1 MTFTDHDIL
10 GEITGMVAH
19 GILKAVLLTFRIEV
33 RPRGLEIGWVA
44 EGFGVD
50 VDSVLA
56 DGKIFE
62 IELDGE
68 LAFVLPE
75 GGGAGVLAGAGL
87 EGDDEFVVRFFGE
100 GWNGEE
106 AKGDHGERAAHKM
119 NLQSTS
125 LVRIQKYLFGL
136 CEMAGFV
143 CKIRVM
149 ISARSFP
156 VSKLAVFVCLFGV
169 VSATAP
175 SQALAQQGRRGA
187 PPPTPTA
194 NPSSGEAKPAAPE
207 PKPSATPGMAMAEPP
222 LPADAHVEQS
232 IQLDGKTL
240 HYTATVGTLAVRDS
254 KGALSGEVVFTS
266 YIMEGKDR
274 PVTFAF
280 NGGPGAASVY
290 LNLGAIG
297 PKKVAFGAEGQS
309 PSDPATMTDNPGTWL
324 DFTDLVFIDPIGTGF
339 SRSLVPMDD
348 AKREFYGPDQDIAY
362 LSKCVYDWL
371 VKNGRLESRK
381 YIVGE
386 SYGGYRGPRLTAY
399 LQSEIGVAVNGLVL
413 VSPALA
419 PQSGSQDISP
429 IPWMLTLPSIV
440 AANYER
446 QGKLT
451 NENMA
456 AVIDYTRGE
465 YAEDLLKGNSDPA
478 ATPRLVKKVTELTG
492 LDPTFV
498 KESGGRLETQA
509 FLREEFRETGKLGSR
524 YDPNVTAYDPFPY
537 NPTQET
543 NDPILLSIIAPTTT
557 AMVNWVTQT
566 VGWKTDARYNALSSE
581 VARAWDRT
589 SRNGAFAGSASA
601 TDLRVAV
608 ATDPKLRVVIAHG
621 WADLSCPFMGSVLTV
636 SQMPIMGD
644 PTRVQVH
651 EYPGGHMYYARMT
664 SSLALRKD
672 VMEMVSKH

>member
-1 MTFTDHDIL
+1 MLATQSISPSRVF
-10 GEITGMVAH
+10 
-19 GILKAVLLTFRIEV
+19 AVL
-33 RPRGLEIGWVA
+33 
-44 EGFGVD
+44 
-50 VDSVLA
+50 
-56 DGKIFE
+56 
-62 IELDGE
+62 
-68 LAFVLPE
+68 
-75 GGGAGVLAGAGL
+75 
-87 EGDDEFVVRFFGE
+87 
-100 GWNGEE
+100 
-106 AKGDHGERAAHKM
+106 
-119 NLQSTS
+119 
-125 LVRIQKYLFGL
+125 
-136 CEMAGFV
+136 
-143 CKIRVM
+143 
-149 ISARSFP
+149 
-156 VSKLAVFVCLFGV
+156 CLFGV
-169 VSATAP
+169 FSATAP
-175 SQALAQQGRRGA
+175 SMLAQQGRRGGG
-187 PPPTPTA
+187 PPPEAAQAAAPA
-194 NPSSGEAKPAAPE
+194 APEAKPAAPAAE
-207 PKPSATPGMAMAEPP
+207 SKTAATPGMAMAEPP
-222 LPADAHVEQS
+222 LPPDAHVEQS
-232 IQLDGKTL
+232 IQMEGKTL

-254 KGALSGEVVFTS
+254 KGALSGEVVYTA
-266 YIMEGKDR
+266 YTVEGKDR

-297 PKKVAFGAEGQS
+297 PKRVAFGAEGQS
-309 PSDPATMTDNPGTWL
+309 PSDPATLTDNPGTWL
-324 DFTDLVFIDPIGTGF
+324 DFTDIVFIDPIGTGF
-339 SRSLVPMDD
+339 SRSLVSPDE
-348 AKREFYGPDQDIAY
+348 AKKQFYGPDQDIAY

-371 VKNGRLESRK
+371 VKNGRLQSRK
-381 YIVGE
+381 YLVGE

-399 LQSEIGVAVNGLVL
+399 LQSEIGVAMNGLVL

-419 PQSGSQDISP
+419 PTSGSPDISP

-451 NENMA
+451 NENMQ

-492 LDPTFV
+492 LDSTFV
-498 KESGGRLETQA
+498 KQSGGRLETQA

-557 AMVNWVTQT
+557 AMVDFVTRT
-566 VGWKTDARYNALSSE
+566 VGWKTDARYNALSNE

-589 SRNGAFAGSASA
+589 SRNGAFSGSASA

-651 EYPGGHMYYARMT
+651 EYPGGHMYYART
-664 SSLALRKD
+664 ASSLALRKD
-672 VMEMVSKH
+672 VMDMVSKH